1 MTRKIAMVKRIVDMK
16 TYYQPSDDLEYWLS
30 KTPQE
35 RLAAVTFLVNQMLKP
50 GERMDK
56 TVFIRRKLKE

>member
-1 MTRKIAMVKRIVDMK
+1 MSREIAMVKAQFDIK
-16 TYYQPSDDLEYWLS
+16 TYDQAGEDLKYWLS

-35 RLAAVTFLVNQMLKP
+35 RIAAVTFLVHQQLEP

-56 TVFIRRKLKE
+56 TVFIRRKLK

>member
-1 MTRKIAMVKRIVDMK
+1 MTRKIAMVKRVVDMK
-16 TYYQPSDDLEYWLS
+16 THCQPSDDLEYWLS